1 MDQTTTPAI
10 DGNGLTRASLQQ
22 RIYEQLRTALIGG
35 EYAPGQTLSLRRIA
49 SASGVSPMPVREA
62 VKRLIS
68 EGAIELLP
76 NRTIAVPKL
85 RRRDFIELIGVR
97 VMLEGYAA
105 ELAATRVD
113 SKLILQLAKKNLDLI
128 QAVFD
133 GKMRLAMQMNQEFHF
148 DIYRASESEVLVPL
162 VEALWTRMGPI
173 IHITIGRPEVT
184 WSASQHHA
192 ALQALEQGDA
202 KGVRQAIENDINNT
216 ANELLNLDIFAA
228 DRPAQMPHG
237 PLA

>member
-1 MDQTTTPAI
+1 MDEATTSAI
-10 DGNGLTRASLQQ
+10 ENNSLARSSLQQ
-22 RIYEQLRTALIGG
+22 RIYEELRAALIGG
-35 EYAPGQTLSLRRIA
+35 QYAPGQALSLRRIA
-49 SASGVSPMPVREA
+49 AANGVSPMPVREA

-68 EGAIELLP
+68 EGAIDLLP

-113 SKLILQLAKKNLDLI
+113 SKLILQLAKKNLQLI
-128 QAVFD
+128 EAVFD
-133 GKMRLAMQMNQEFHF
+133 GQMQIAMQMNQEFHF
-148 DIYRASESEVLVPL
+148 DLYRASQSDVLVPL

-184 WSASQHHA
+184 WSASEHHA
-192 ALQALEQGDA
+192 ALQALERGDA
-202 KGVRQAIENDINNT
+202 KAVQRAIENDIQST
-216 ANELLNLDIFAA
+216 ADELLNLDIFAA
-228 DRPAQMPHG
+228 E
-237 PLA
+237 

>member
-1 MDQTTTPAI
+1 MDQATTTALGE
-10 DGNGLTRASLQQ
+10 DGLSRSSLQQ
-22 RIYEQLRTALIGG
+22 RVYEQLRAALISGQV
-35 EYAPGQTLSLRRIA
+35 APGQTLSLRRIA

-68 EGAIELLP
+68 EGAIELQR

-85 RRRDFIELIGVR
+85 RRRDFVELIEVR

-105 ELAATRVD
+105 ELAAARVD
-113 SKLILQLAKKNLDLI
+113 SRLILQLAQKNLQLI

-133 GKMRLAMQMNQEFHF
+133 GEMQLAMRMNQEFHF
-148 DIYRASESEVLVPL
+148 DLYRASRSDVVVPL

-184 WSASQHHA
+184 WSA
-192 ALQALEQGDA
+192 
-202 KGVRQAIENDINNT
+202 N
-216 ANELLNLDIFAA
+216 
-228 DRPAQMPHG
+228 
-237 PLA
+237 

>member
-1 MDQTTTPAI
+1 MDQATTTALG
-10 DGNGLTRASLQQ
+10 GNGFSRSSLQQ
-22 RIYEQLRTALIGG
+22 RIYEQLRVALIGG
-35 EYAPGQTLSLRRIA
+35 QYAPGQALSLRRIA

-85 RRRDFIELIGVR
+85 RRRDFVELIGVR

-113 SKLILQLAKKNLDLI
+113 PKLILQLATKNLQLI

-133 GKMRLAMQMNQEFHF
+133 GDMQVAMRMNQEFHF
-148 DIYRASESEVLVPL
+148 DLYRASRSDVLVPL

-184 WSASQHHA
+184 WSANEHHA
-192 ALQALEQGDA
+192 ALHALEQGDA
-202 KGVRQAIENDINNT
+202 AAVRRAIETDIRST
-216 ANELLNLDIFAA
+216 AEELLSLDIFAA
-228 DRPAQMPHG
+228 DD
-237 PLA
+237 

>member
-1 MDQTTTPAI
+1 MDQATTSAI
-10 DGNGLTRASLQQ
+10 ENNSLGHSSLQQ
-22 RIYEQLRTALIGG
+22 RIYEELRVALIGG
-35 EYAPGQTLSLRRIA
+35 EYAPGQALSLRRIA
-49 SASGVSPMPVREA
+49 AASGVSPMPVREA

-68 EGAIELLP
+68 EGAIDLLP

-113 SKLILQLAKKNLDLI
+113 SKLILQLAKKNLQLI

-133 GKMRLAMQMNQEFHF
+133 GQMQLAMQMNQEFHF
-148 DIYRASESEVLVPL
+148 DLYRASQSDVLVPL

-184 WSASQHHA
+184 WSASEHHA
-192 ALQALEQGDA
+192 ALQALEEGDA
-202 KGVRQAIENDINNT
+202 KAVRRAIENDIQCT
-216 ANELLNLDIFAA
+216 ANELLNLDIFVAE
-228 DRPAQMPHG
+228 
-237 PLA
+237 